1 MATAPI
7 PVPSTKITEPS
18 KAVQIEKPNP
28 LRVRDTTAN
37 SLWTVIGIRVCPWS
51 TKAVELLK
59 EHNEN
64 YKYVELN
71 AEWQRRLT
79 VEYSTRRIPAVFK
92 GSALVGSF
100 DFLDSYYKCSFIA
113 DSERF

>member
-1 MATAPI
+1 MATIPT
-7 PVPSTKITEPS
+7 PVPSTKIVEPT

-37 SLWTVIGIRVCPWS
+37 SLWTVIGMKDCTWS
-51 TKAVELLK
+51 AKAMELLK

-64 YKYVELN
+64 CKYIELN

-79 VEYSTRRIPAVFK
+79 VEYSTRRLPAIFR
-92 GSALVGSF
+92 GAALVGSF
-100 DFLDSYYKCSFIA
+100 DFLDNYYKCSFMA